1 MVGIS
6 PKKYIIECRMRYAEE
21 LLRATNQKISDIAT
35 HIGYAD
41 AYSFSKAFHK
51 RYNQSPSEFRKN
63 A

>member
-1 MVGIS
+1 
-6 PKKYIIECRMRYAEE
+6 MRYAEE